1 MQNSVL
7 CGNMKI
13 GLIIIP
19 VFLVLVAVVPV
30 PQNALAGEKT
40 YCDIPNPSN
49 PCHDRKDASDLTG
62 LYTCIDGSHEEDWKD
77 CKGGGADENA
87 DGECQ
92 EEDDYCDISE
102 GCHETYIDCIDDT
115 NFDEDDYDG

>member
-1 MQNSVL
+1 MN
-7 CGNMKI
+7 KI
-13 GLIIIP
+13 GLIVIP
-19 VFLVLVAVVPV
+19 ILLGLTIVPI
-30 PQNALAGEKT
+30 QGYASEEKT
-40 YCDIPNPSN
+40 YCDVPNPSN
-49 PCHDRKDASDLTG
+49 PCHDRKDYSEDTG

-92 EEDDYCDISE
+92 EEDDYCDVSE